1 MAVTE
6 SGASADFLTV
16 DPTSKAGRSTLYGPD
31 GTIMT
36 PGADGYIQRLDFGVF
51 AAGAPA
57 NGSSIFN
64 MRNATTS
71 TRVGLVRKIRLTW
84 MVTTAGTGTEWAYEL
99 VRTSAAAMS
108 GGTAVTTANMGRKDT
123 GVSNPEIASD
133 TTGGDFR
140 FSNAALTTTSVTF
153 GQSLGGFVLANP
165 IGSILE
171 KIFDFD
177 NNEGPIK
184 LRAGEGLAL
193 RVKTITATIVYAMS
207 GNVQFEMR

>member
-1 MAVTE
+1 MAVIE
-6 SGASADFLTV
+6 SGATTDLLTV
-16 DPTSKAGRSTLYGPD
+16 DATSKAGRSTLYGPD
-31 GTIMT
+31 GTVMT
-36 PGADGYIQRLDFGVF
+36 PGADGYIQRLDFGVS

-57 NGSSIFN
+57 SGSSIFH
-64 MRNATTS
+64 MRNSTTS
-71 TRVGLVRKIRLTW
+71 TRVGLVRKLRLTW
-84 MVTTAGTGTEWAYEL
+84 M
-99 VRTSAAAMS
+99 
-108 GGTAVTTANMGRKDT
+108 VTTANMGRKDT
-123 GVSNPEIASD
+123 TTSNPEIASD

-140 FSNAALTTTSVTF
+140 FSNAALTTTSVVF

-207 GNVQFEMR
+207 GNIQFEMR